1 VSAGLT
7 DEHCFLSLWS
17 LFVETP
23 VPSHADMYRNF
34 AKFGHVVFE
43 MFELTDK
50 QPDKETYVSRL
61 GLTVI
66 WTTKL
71 CRSVMSS

>member
-1 VSAGLT
+1 M
-7 DEHCFLSLWS
+7 
-17 LFVETP
+17 ETP

-50 QPDKETYVSRL
+50 QPDKETYRHEYRSAL
-61 GLTVI
+61 HLSPELSGHTVI
-66 WTTKL
+66 H
-71 CRSVMSS
+71 SEN